1 MRIPSLTL
9 AGAAALLLAACTTT
23 MTPAA
28 APAATGTESMTM
40 PAQTTTET
48 ATAATAAS
56 ATAAAPAGPT
66 AAEAAKFVD
75 EAEAMLATMN
85 VDAQRASWVQSTY
98 ITDDT
103 QILAAKE
110 NEKLIN
116 AGVDLAKRAAR
127 FDGLELPYDV
137 RRKLEIIKLSLT
149 SPGPADPALTAELA
163 RIGSELEAAY
173 GAGKYC
179 PPGKS
184 GEDCLDIN
192 EITNIMRT
200 SHDPKQLL
208 EAWQGWHT
216 IAPPMRDKYTR
227 FVALMNQGA
236 RDLGYTDVGAMWRS
250 KYDMPPDAFAAEVDR
265 LWNQVKPLYDSLHC
279 YVRSSLNKKYGDKV
293 VPLDQPIPAHL
304 LGNIW
309 AQEWGNVYDVVAPP
323 KADRGYDLT
332 KILQSRK
339 EIDAVGM
346 VKIGERF
353 FTSLGFAPLPQTFW
367 QRSMFTQ
374 PRDRDVVCHASAW
387 DVDDLNDLRIKMC
400 IEKNAD
406 DFNTIH
412 HELGHNFY
420 QRSYN
425 TLPYLYKN
433 SANDGFHEAVG
444 DTIALS
450 VTPAYLVKIG
460 FIDKEPPASAD
471 IPLLLRDALD
481 KIAFFPFGILMDKW
495 RWGVFSGQITPANY
509 NKAWWDLRRQYQ
521 GIAPAGTRG
530 EEFFDPGA
538 KYHIAANVPY
548 ARYFLARILQFQ
560 FHRSLC
566 QAAGYKG
573 PLNRCSIYDNKE
585 AGARLDKML
594 AMGMSRPWPDA
605 LEALTGQREMDA
617 TAVVDYFRPL
627 LDWLDR
633 QNKGKQCGW

>member
-1 MRIPSLTL
+1 MRSIPKIL
-9 AGAAALLLAACTTT
+9 AGLATMAMFVACTTT
-23 MTPAA
+23 V
-28 APAATGTESMTM
+28 APVAQPVTE
-40 PAQTTTET
+40 PP
-48 ATAATAAS
+48 ATAAVESAETMHETTPPAPPAPTVAD
-56 ATAAAPAGPT
+56 ATAFVND
-66 AAEAAKFVD
+66 AEAK
-75 EAEAMLATMN
+75 LAAMN
-85 VDAQRASWVQSTY
+85 VDSQRASWVQSTY
-98 ITDDT
+98 ITEDT
-103 QILAAKE
+103 QIIAARE

-116 AGVDLAKRAAR
+116 LGVDLAKKAAA
-127 FDGLELPYDV
+127 FDKLELPYDV
-137 RRKLEIIKLSLT
+137 RRKLETIKLALT
-149 SPGPADPALTAELA
+149 SPGPADPALTAEMA
-163 RIGSELEAAY
+163 RIAAELEATY

-184 GEDCLDIN
+184 GDACLDIN
-192 EITNIMRT
+192 EITTIMRT
-200 SHDPKQLL
+200 SRKPDELL
-208 EAWQGWHT
+208 EAWRGWHSV
-216 IAPPMRDKYTR
+216 APPMRDKYTR
-227 FVALMNQGA
+227 FVELMNQGA
-236 RDLGYTDVGAMWRS
+236 RDLGYSDVGAMWRT
-250 KYDMPPDAFAAEVDR
+250 KYDMPPDAFATEVDR
-265 LWNQVKPLYDSLHC
+265 LWGQVKPLYDQLHC
-279 YVRSSLNKKYGDKV
+279 YVRWNLNKKYGDKV
-293 VPLDQPIPAHL
+293 VALDKPIPAHL

-309 AQEWGNVYDVVAPP
+309 AQEWGNIYDVVAPP

-332 KILQSRK
+332 KILEKRK
-339 EIDAVGM
+339 DIDELGM
-346 VKIGERF
+346 VRIGERF
-353 FTSLGFAPLPQTFW
+353 FTSLGFAPLPKTFW
-367 QRSMFTQ
+367 ERSMFTK

-387 DVDDLNDLRIKMC
+387 DVDDVEDLRIKMC

-420 QRSYN
+420 QRAYN
-425 TLPYLYKN
+425 TQPYLYKN

-460 FIDKEPPASAD
+460 LLDKEPPASAD

-481 KIAFFPFGILMDKW
+481 KIAFFPFGIMMDKW

-509 NKAWWDLRRQYQ
+509 NAAWNDLRRQYQ
-521 GIAPAGTRG
+521 GIAPADARG

-566 QAAGYKG
+566 QSSGYDG
-573 PLNRCSIYDNKE
+573 PLNRCSIYGNKE
-585 AGARLDKML
+585 AGARLEKML

-627 LDWLDR
+627 VDWLGV

>member
-1 MRIPSLTL
+1 MRIPSPILVST
-9 AGAAALLLAACTTT
+9 AALLLAACSTNVTPVTT
-23 MTPAA
+23 P
-28 APAATGTESMTM
+28 
-40 PAQTTTET
+40 
-48 ATAATAAS
+48 TAATQETAAQTEPPMSTAAS
-56 ATAAAPAGPT
+56 PAPATLPAPT
-66 AAEAAKFVD
+66 AAEAARFVA
-75 EAEAMLATMN
+75 EAEARLAAIN
-85 VDAQRASWVQSTY
+85 VDANRASWVQSTY
-98 ITDDT
+98 ITHDT
-103 QILAAKE
+103 QILSARE

-116 AGVDLAKRAAR
+116 AGVELAKHAAR
-127 FDGLELPYDV
+127 FDGLELPHDV

-149 SPGPADPALTAELA
+149 SPGPADPALTAEMT
-163 RIGSELEAAY
+163 RIASELEAAY

-184 GEDCLDIN
+184 GEDCLDIS
-192 EITNIMRT
+192 EITNILRT
-200 SHDPKQLL
+200 SRDPKKVLD
-208 EAWQGWHT
+208 AWEGWHT
-216 IAPPMRDKYTR
+216 VSPPMRDKYTR
-227 FVALMNQGA
+227 FVELMNQGA
-236 RDLGYTDVGAMWRS
+236 RDLGYPDVGALWRS

-265 LWNQVKPLYDSLHC
+265 LWGQVKPLYDSLHC
-279 YVRSSLNKKYGDKV
+279 YVRSSLNRKYGDKV
-293 VPLDQPIPAHL
+293 VALDQPIPAHL

-309 AQEWGNVYDVVAPP
+309 AQEWGNIYDLAAPP

-332 KILQSRK
+332 KILEKRK
-339 EIDAVGM
+339 VDPIGM
-346 VKIGERF
+346 VKYGEGF
-353 FTSLGFAPLPQTFW
+353 FTSLGFEPLPQTFW
-367 QRSMFTQ
+367 ERSMFTQ

-387 DVDDLNDLRIKMC
+387 DVDDVDDLRIKMC
-400 IEKNAD
+400 IEQNAD

-420 QRSYN
+420 QRAYN
-425 TLPYLYKN
+425 TQPFLYKN

-460 FIDKEPPASAD
+460 FLEKEPPASAD

-509 NKAWWDLRRQYQ
+509 NKAWWELRRQYQ

-530 EEFFDPGA
+530 EELFDPGA

-566 QAAGYKG
+566 QQSGYTG
-573 PLNRCSIYDNKE
+573 PLNRCSIYGNKE

-605 LEALTGQREMDA
+605 LEVLTGQREMDA

-627 LDWLDR
+627 LDWLDT

>member
-1 MRIPSLTL
+1 MRSIPQILTGL
-9 AGAAALLLAACTTT
+9 AALALAACTTA

-28 APAATGTESMTM
+28 QPVTEPATATPAAESAEMHE
-40 PAQTTTET
+40 TTPPL
-48 ATAATAAS
+48 
-56 ATAAAPAGPT
+56 PAGPT
-66 AAEAAKFVD
+66 VDDAVKFVNDAEAK
-75 EAEAMLATMN
+75 LAAAN
-85 VDAQRASWVQSTY
+85 VDSQRASWVQSTY
-98 ITDDT
+98 ITEDT
-103 QILAAKE
+103 QIIAARE
-110 NEKLIN
+110 NEKLTNI
-116 AGVDLAKRAAR
+116 GVELAKEAAK
-127 FDGLELPYDV
+127 FDNLELPADV
-137 RRKLEIIKLSLT
+137 RRKLDIIKLTLT
-149 SPGPADPALTAELA
+149 SPGPSDSALTAEMT
-163 RIGSELEAAY
+163 RIASELEATY

-184 GEDCLDIN
+184 GDACLDIN
-192 EITNIMRT
+192 EITTIMRT
-200 SHDPKQLL
+200 SRKPDELL
-208 EAWQGWHT
+208 EAWKGWHT
-216 IAPPMRDKYTR
+216 ISVPMRDKYTR
-227 FVALMNQGA
+227 FVTLMNQGA
-236 RDLGYTDVGAMWRS
+236 KELGYADTGAMWRS

-265 LWNQVKPLYDSLHC
+265 LWGQVKPLYDSLHC
-279 YVRSSLNKKYGDKV
+279 YVRWNLNKKYGDKV
-293 VPLDQPIPAHL
+293 VALDKPIPAHL

-309 AQEWGNVYDVVAPP
+309 AQEWGNIYDVVAPA

-332 KILQSRK
+332 KILEKRK
-339 EIDAVGM
+339 DIDELGM
-346 VKIGERF
+346 VRIGEGF
-353 FTSLGFAPLPQTFW
+353 FTSLGFAKLPQTFW
-367 QRSMFTQ
+367 ERSMFVK

-387 DVDDLNDLRIKMC
+387 DVDDVEDLRIKMC

-420 QRSYN
+420 QRAYN
-425 TLPYLYKN
+425 TQPYLYKN

-460 FIDKEPPASAD
+460 LLDKEPPASAD

-481 KIAFFPFGILMDKW
+481 KIAFFPFGIMMDKW

-509 NKAWWDLRRQYQ
+509 NKAWNDLRRQYQ
-521 GIAPAGTRG
+521 GIEPAEDRG
-530 EEFFDPGA
+530 ENFFDPGA

-566 QAAGYKG
+566 QIAGQTG
-573 PLNRCSIYDNKE
+573 PLNRCSIYGNKE
-585 AGARLDKML
+585 AGARLEKML

-605 LEALTGQREMDA
+605 LEAMTGQREMDA

-627 LDWLDR
+627 LNWLDT